1 MYVKSVVGKPN
12 RHFGKALKQEA
23 LDLQHF
29 FFNFFY
35 IFLKIGHFY
44 LNPIYN
50 SSELDF

>member
-1 MYVKSVVGKPN
+1 MCVKSVVGKRN
-12 RHFGKALKQEA
+12 RHFGKTLKQEA

-29 FFNFFY
+29 FLTFFFN
-35 IFLKIGHFY
+35 FLKIRHFY